1 MDSEKIKRLKKHA
14 SSKGYNTLEDETVTL
29 RNAISDSTITIRL
42 PTELKNILKQQ
53 AAEKHIPYQRYVKSI
68 LIDAIKKTS

>member
-42 PTELKNILKQQ
+42 PTELKNI
-53 AAEKHIPYQRYVKSI
+53 
-68 LIDAIKKTS
+68 